1 MNSVGAA
8 IRAFSLRIVLAIVL
22 CAALVAAS
30 VVLVNRYIDDQVA
43 KIPRIALTTSPV
55 EPNGMNFLIIGSDS
69 RSFVDNQ
76 IDYGAFSDKD
86 TQNAPPRSDTMM
98 VLHANGDN
106 SYAVSFPRDLWVN
119 IPGKGEAKMNSAFND
134 GPQKVVDTLQA
145 DFDLPINHY
154 LEVDFETFE
163 GIVNA
168 IGSVPVWIPGV
179 VLDKETGLY
188 SPFGAGCY
196 RLDGAAALQYVRSR
210 NILTLDPKGTY
221 DAQTGMR
228 WSPLDATA
236 DIGRIKRQQD
246 FVKKLGRIAV
256 ERALDDP
263 MIAPDIVDA
272 FLPNLH
278 ADTAFDRAALN
289 ELVRAFLGLAS
300 GGTGLQFETL
310 PWDGPAT
317 RDRQSVVLVK
327 HPEADTVLARLR
339 GDVVVAPEPTTTAAP
354 SQPVTVR
361 PVDVR
366 VRVLNGSGINGAAGD
381 VDQAL
386 SKLGFVSGG
395 VGNNTGGNVTAERDP
410 VSHRRRGQGS
420 TPRDVGA
427 RRQARRRSVAR
438 RWRRRPRA
446 RHELPGDRRVSTEGH
461 RDADAD
467 DHARVGRGNLQLI
480 DPSHRPRDGCALWF
494 LCFPGARAVPS
505 NRSRLR
511 RSLLDRSRAR
521 YDHDRGRGDQCEPRD
536 RQSAAADQA
545 DQVARRRSTAGR
557 RELPHHRQRHAG
569 VRRQPVRRRVRS
581 GRETRARIPTR
592 SWSRTSSRVRAK
604 PWWCPSRATSSSTF
618 GGSRENR
625 RSTPR
630 TAPADLKL

>member
-1 MNSVGAA
+1 M
-8 IRAFSLRIVLAIVL
+8 LR
-22 CAALVAAS
+22 C
-30 VVLVNRYIDDQVA
+30 
-43 KIPRIALTTSPV
+43 
-55 EPNGMNFLIIGSDS
+55 
-69 RSFVDNQ
+69 
-76 IDYGAFSDKD
+76 
-86 TQNAPPRSDTMM
+86 
-98 VLHANGDN
+98 
-106 SYAVSFPRDLWVN
+106 
-119 IPGKGEAKMNSAFND
+119 NSALLSVANCE
-134 GPQKVVDTLQA
+134 PR
-145 DFDLPINHY
+145 PHSRY
-154 LEVDFETFE
+154 DFETFE

-272 FLPNLH
+272 LLPNLH

-339 GDVVVAPEPTTTAAP
+339 GEVVVAPEPSTTAAP
-354 SQPVTVR
+354 SQPVTAR

-366 VRVLNGSGINGAAGD
+366 VRVLNGSGVNGAAGD

-395 VGNNTGGNVTAERDP
+395 VGNNTGGTVTQSEIRYHTGDEAKA
-410 VSHRRRGQGS
+410 QLLA
-420 TPRDVGA
+420 T
-427 RRQARRRSVAR
+427 SV
-438 RWRRRPRA
+438 P
-446 RHELPGDRRVSTEGH
+446 
-461 RDADAD
+461 DAKLVA
-467 DHARVGRGNLQLI
+467 
-480 DPSHRPRDGCALWF
+480 DPSLVGGDVVIVLGTSFRAI
-494 LCFPGARAVPS
+494 GA
-505 NRSRLR
+505 
-511 RSLLDRSRAR
+511 
-521 YDHDRGRGDQCEPRD
+521 
-536 RQSAAADQA
+536 SAPKD
-545 DQVARRRSTAGR
+545 TA
-557 RELPHHRQRHAG
+557 
-569 VRRQPVRRRVRS
+569 
-581 GRETRARIPTR
+581 TPTPTTTPA
-592 SWSRTSSRVRAK
+592 SAE
-604 PWWCPSRATSSSTF
+604 ATC
-618 GGSRENR
+618 N
-625 RSTPR
+625 
-630 TAPADLKL
+630 